1 VEVVGW
7 VEAVLVAEELDEE
20 GEELGGGAEEVAE
33 VGLDDGAEALGG
45 EVEPGEPAAGGEADA
60 VSGIEFDGQAVE
72 DGGLD
77 AEEAA
82 DFGEGGLGGIEG
94 EGAAEEEA
102 LALVVGHEDEG
113 GVVFLI
119 QLETGKDA
127 GGLGTAFE
135 GPAKALEDEG
145 EGIKGGGGGSLHR
158 AILPQGVGHLRG
170 YPREDK
176 D

>member
-1 VEVVGW
+1 
-7 VEAVLVAEELDEE
+7 
-20 GEELGGGAEEVAE
+20 
-33 VGLDDGAEALGG
+33 
-45 EVEPGEPAAGGEADA
+45 

-72 DGGLD
+72 DGGLN

-94 EGAAEEEA
+94 KGAAEKEA

-119 QLETGKDA
+119 QLKTGKDA

-135 GPAKALEDEG
+135 GPAEALEDEG
-145 EGIKGGGGGSLHR
+145 EGIKGGGGGGLHGGII
-158 AILPQGVGHLRG
+158 AQPLGHPRG
-170 YPREDK
+170 YPGGD
-176 D
+176 